1 MNFDELQKKWQNE
14 EVSAPEISL
23 DHQHKINNPL
33 DKIRRNMKMEF
44 WSNMFTFIIIFFLIF
59 TIDNL
64 KLKTYAFILTLT
76 AVLVSAFYYLKFFSL
91 YKEIIFQTYN
101 TKDSLKT
108 LMHQFELNK
117 QYYISYYIAFVP
129 IIVSSY
135 IVLFEYLPSYKN
147 HNDMVF
153 IIMFGLTVLLG
164 ITFLYLIGKW
174 WFNYFYGKYIIQI
187 DKILKELL

>member
-23 DHQHKINNPL
+23 DHQHKINNPI

-64 KLKTYAFILTLT
+64 KLKTYAVILTLT

-117 QYYISYYIAFVP
+117 V
-129 IIVSSY
+129 
-135 IVLFEYLPSYKN
+135 
-147 HNDMVF
+147 
-153 IIMFGLTVLLG
+153 
-164 ITFLYLIGKW
+164 
-174 WFNYFYGKYIIQI
+174 
-187 DKILKELL
+187 